1 VADLQEAL
9 QAKRIEILKETIPS
23 MRRLAVLANPNQPST
38 VEYMKA
44 ANVAT
49 RSLGLHAEP
58 LNVSSQTELDGAF
71 AEISRRGADVLLVL
85 PDGMFWAVR
94 EDIVR
99 LAAKA
104 RVPAMY
110 WERAYAD
117 VGGLVSYAA
126 GLADIAHRGAVFVD
140 RILKGAKPGDLPVEQ
155 PTRFELVINLKAAKA
170 LGLTIPPSVLARA
183 DEVIQ

>member
-1 VADLQEAL
+1 MSRHPLDDALHTSEALQEPAFLAGVRRLWADTFTSQNENVGQEVL
-9 QAKRIEILKETIPS
+9 QAKRVEILKETIPS

-44 ANVAT
+44 VNVAT
-49 RSLGLHAEP
+49 RSLGLQVEP
-58 LNVSSQTELDGAF
+58 LSVSSPKELDGAF
-71 AEISRRGADVLLVL
+71 AEISRRRADALLVV

-99 LAAKA
+99 LTAKA

-126 GLADIAHRGAVFVD
+126 A
-140 RILKGAKPGDLPVEQ
+140 
-155 PTRFELVINLKAAKA
+155 
-170 LGLTIPPSVLARA
+170 
-183 DEVIQ
+183 